1 MTLSPFQILEVPADA
16 DDDRVRAA
24 YLRKVRQH
32 PPERDPETFR
42 RIRQAYEAIRDVRAR
57 IAYRLFHV
65 PDWRTIAVSVP
76 ERPTRAQFQAM
87 LRACAERMT
96 EADG

>member
-1 MTLSPFQILEVPADA
+1 MTLSPFQILGVPTDA
-16 DDDRVRAA
+16 DDDRIRAA

-32 PPERDPETFR
+32 PPERDPEAFR
-42 RIRQAYEAIRDVRAR
+42 RIRQAYEAIRDVRTR
-57 IAYRLFHV
+57 IAYQLFHV
-65 PDWRTIAVSVP
+65 PDWQAAASIP
-76 ERPTRAQFQAM
+76 GRPTRAQFQAM

>member
-1 MTLSPFQILEVPADA
+1 MTLSPFQILGVPPDA
-16 DDDRVRAA
+16 DDERIRAA

-32 PPERDPETFR
+32 PPERDPEAFR
-42 RIRQAYEAIRDVRAR
+42 RIHQAYESIRDVRRR

-65 PDWRTIAVSVP
+65 PDWRAAAASIGG
-76 ERPTRAQFQAM
+76 RPTQAQFQAM